1 MITVEAFMQKWTVH
15 AVTVLQSVHQDLL
28 SVEESGVF
36 RRGMRVD
43 FVESPSVC
51 DTFD

>member
-15 AVTVLQSVHQDLL
+15 AVTVLQSVEEL